1 MKTTVVILAACSL
14 SFGIGLFAGR
24 ITAPMSEARPA
35 FDPAGNAISEAL
47 LSHGMVPDG
56 EATAGQDP
64 KGTKQ
69 NFLEDLQNDPRII
82 MAQKLANWTDDPA
95 AVVGTVIDGMNQD
108 EIAVIL
114 SSLTSLDRE
123 ELGDI
128 EDLPKYAK
136 RLAQLALNDVTQEP
150 NYYDPDLRPVYFSLD
165 PNPEK
170 AIEAQQQRFGAEKSR
185 MHAILPMQGY
195 QKDSV
200 FVKWTRNSDQQVMLF
215 DRYPIRVNDEY
226 NWVYFEPEAG
236 WEKGGYTVSFLSDD
250 EEMGLLGSGDY
261 VAE

>member
-1 MKTTVVILAACSL
+1 MKTTLMILAACSL
-14 SFGIGLFAGR
+14 SFVIGLFAGR
-24 ITAPMSEARPA
+24 ITAPMSEPRLAS
-35 FDPAGNAISEAL
+35 DSTESAISDFL
-47 LSHGMVPDG
+47 RRQGVDPNG
-56 EATAGQDP
+56 ETATDDA
-64 KGTKQ
+64 KKATKQ
-69 NFLEDLQNDPRII
+69 NFLKDLQNAPRVM
-82 MAQKLANWTDDPA
+82 MAQKLASWTDDPA

-108 EIAVIL
+108 EISVIL

-123 ELGDI
+123 ELEDI
-128 EDLPKYAK
+128 NDLPGYAK

-170 AIEAQQQRFGAEKSR
+170 AIETQQQRFGAEKSR

-215 DRYPIRVNDEY
+215 DRYPIRMNDEY

-236 WEKGGYTVSFLSDD
+236 WEKGGYTVSFISDD
-250 EEMGLLGSGDY
+250 EEMALLGSGDY
-261 VAE
+261 VTE